1 MVTFKTNAVQE
12 ASSVGANANFN
23 EVNATLCES
32 RRFSK
37 QVRGPAYVR
46 VMQSVKAGQG
56 AHDTYYRSLL
66 NKEMDFMDKIE
77 VVKESKDH
85 VYRKAE
91 THAYQH
97 SKAVV
102 SNTSAVAP
110 WKVQWCEPSS
120 VRGYMMRYGI
130 DFYSPRL
137 IHSSEQ
143 AYRNI
148 TNCVFFNDEEAGVN
162 RRLKALSN
170 FKMASRQQAN
180 DESGGIYITQKY
192 AILKNPE
199 RREKFQSLL
208 GKCLKSAK
216 QGVSR
221 KKYENEIVSEI
232 DSIRSTQ
239 RKFNKSNIC
248 VILLLHQ
255 KGLDRNFVGRH
266 L

>member
-1 MVTFKTNAVQE
+1 MVTFKTNAVQK

-23 EVNATLCES
+23 EVNARLCES

-37 QVRGPAYVR
+37 QVCGPAYVR

-56 AHDTYYRSLL
+56 AHDSRSLL
-66 NKEMDFMDKIE
+66 NEEMDFMDKIE

-85 VYRKAE
+85 VFGKTE
-91 THAYQH
+91 TYAYQQ

-102 SNTSAVAP
+102 SNTSTVALR
-110 WKVQWCEPSS
+110 KVLRCEPSS
-120 VRGYMMRYGI
+120 VRGYMVRYGI

-143 AYRNI
+143 AYHNI
-148 TNCVFFNDEEAGVN
+148 NNCVFFNDEEACAN

-170 FKMASRQQAN
+170 FKMASRQQSN
-180 DESGGIYITQKY
+180 DESSDIYSTQKY

-199 RREKFQSLL
+199 RREKLQSLL

-216 QGVSR
+216 QLFVFR
-221 KKYENEIVSEI
+221 KKYENEIVSEL
-232 DSIRSTQ
+232 T
-239 RKFNKSNIC
+239 
-248 VILLLHQ
+248 LLDQL
-255 KGLDRNFVGRH
+255 K
-266 L
+266 